1 MTTRI
6 YLVKS
11 KTGEEVLIEAAN
23 QSQAIHHATKE
34 HFICRV
40 ATTLE
45 VAAIIG
51 GGGKLEK
58 AGSENEGA

>member
-1 MTTRI
+1 MSNTRVYI
-6 YLVKS
+6 VTSNIQLAPDQEMLV
-11 KTGEEVLIEAAN
+11 EASSAA
-23 QSQAIHHATKE
+23 QALRYATKE
-34 HFICRV
+34 AFTCRV

-58 AGSENEGA
+58 AE